1 MITVSDVSLSFGG
14 QMLFKDVNLLFTAGN
29 CYGVIGANGAGKSTF
44 LKILCGALEPTTGT
58 VTVQEGLRMSVLKQD
73 HYAYD
78 EYTVQDT
85 VIMGN
90 PRLYEVMKQKD
101 ALYAKEDFTEED
113 GNLASELEG
122 EFAELGGWEAESDAS
137 KLVQGLGLDESIMY
151 AQMSSLAGNE
161 KVKVLLAQALFGNPD
176 IILMDEPTNGLD
188 IPSKSQFRKVVA
200 NNMSDDRTMII
211 STHQVHDVES
221 LLDHIMILDHSE
233 LLLNESVADIRSKY
247 SFEFRSMGEP
257 ANDVIYAE
265 PSLQGNA
272 VITRRREDEDET
284 QLNLELL
291 FNAVTKKLLPRE

>member
-1 MITVSDVSLSFGG
+1 MISANNVTLRVGKKA
-14 QMLFKDVNLLFTAGN
+14 LFEEVNIKFTEGN
-29 CYGVIGANGAGKSTF
+29 CYGLIGANGAGKSTF

-176 IILMDEPTNGLD
+176 IILMDEPSMGLSPLYVTEIFD
-188 IPSKSQFRKVVA
+188 IIRSV
-200 NNMSDDRTMII
+200 
-211 STHQVHDVES
+211 
-221 LLDHIMILDHSE
+221 
-233 LLLNESVADIRSKY
+233 NESGTTVLLVEQNAKKALSIANRAYVLETGKIVLSGDAHELMNNDSVKKAY
-247 SFEFRSMGEP
+247 LGE
-257 ANDVIYAE
+257 
-265 PSLQGNA
+265 
-272 VITRRREDEDET
+272 
-284 QLNLELL
+284 
-291 FNAVTKKLLPRE
+291 